1 MDIDRLFDVLMTKPT
16 ERWLPPPI
24 LALPLSHTQA
34 EQRIKQLEEQLANA
48 AQENKLL
55 RSEMALDRQVEAA
68 ERRARAAVA
77 AGKDGDV
84 ADVCA
89 LPDGKAS
96 FADRNRILMEKLQA
110 ANDEIREKTQTL
122 AFQAQVATAR
132 EAAFA
137 EEKAGKVKLV
147 ATLLLLLEKFPGILN
162 GAGVDVPEVRESP
175 QPDVVTCDAAC
186 NTESVD
192 ALMMKNPALPAPI
205 DRRISLNT
213 SANVRTVGSPHLILY
228 LSCFCACVHVY
239 MCLYVCVCVN
249 VVCLCFYWR
258 LLSYICVFA
267 AFHVALGV
275 PVTISITGH
284 TSGNRCGHAGSGRS
298 RSDSD
303 VLHACSCRQIRT
315 PSALC

>member
-1 MDIDRLFDVLMTKPT
+1 MTKPS

-48 AQENKLL
+48 TQENKLL

-110 ANDEIREKTQTL
+110 ANDEIREKTKTL

-137 EEKAGKVKLV
+137 EEKAGTVKLV
-147 ATLLLLLEKFPGILN
+147 STLLLLLDKFPGILN
-162 GAGVDVPEVRESP
+162 GLGVDMPSLP
-175 QPDVVTCDAAC
+175 DTPKPDVDTCDAAC
-186 NTESVD
+186 NTD
-192 ALMMKNPALPAPI
+192 AMDLMQIPPV
-205 DRRISLNT
+205 DRRISLNAA
-213 SANVRTVGSPHLILY
+213 ANAPQQVRCIW
-228 LSCFCACVHVY
+228 
-239 MCLYVCVCVN
+239 N
-249 VVCLCFYWR
+249 
-258 LLSYICVFA
+258 
-267 AFHVALGV
+267 
-275 PVTISITGH
+275 
-284 TSGNRCGHAGSGRS
+284 
-298 RSDSD
+298 
-303 VLHACSCRQIRT
+303 
-315 PSALC
+315 